1 MTADEELMAAD
12 QQAFVRAVVD
22 AINTATREV
31 TAVELAGYLAGR
43 IALAPGRDEVAAVT
57 RILALPAVAFE
68 RGEPGNVVLARMLDV
83 MEAAAGG
90 EDDFSPS
97 AETDSRY

>member
-1 MTADEELMAAD
+1 MTTD
-12 QQAFVRAVVD
+12 QQALVRAVVD

-43 IALAPGRDEVAAVT
+43 IAPAPSPEDVAAVM
-57 RILALPAVAFE
+57 RILALPAVAFR
-68 RGEPGNVVLARMLDV
+68 RGEPGTIVLARILDV

-90 EDDFSPS
+90 EDYSPPS